1 MAQAGLGQRARA
13 RARPHRSAAEKQQ
26 SRRMTGRH
34 ACHQRRPDMAQAGL
48 GQRARARA
56 RARPHRSAAE
66 KQ

>member
-13 RARPHRSAAEKQQ
+13 LPHRSAAEKQQ
-26 SRRMTGRH
+26 SRMTGRH